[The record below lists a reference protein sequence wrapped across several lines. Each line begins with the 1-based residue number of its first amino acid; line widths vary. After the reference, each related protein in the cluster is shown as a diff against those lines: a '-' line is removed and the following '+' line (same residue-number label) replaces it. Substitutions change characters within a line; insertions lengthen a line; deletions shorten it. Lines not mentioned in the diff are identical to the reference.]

1 MALAGPQGSHTIDTA
16 FPRASCLA
24 PQAQGDEIQPRLREV
39 TGILLRGSQCGVL
52 VRMTHQNSDRCKEQ
66 QVCLGVLRKELIP
79 V

>member
-24 PQAQGDEIQPRLREV
+24 PQAQGDEIQPRLRVV
-39 TGILLRGSQCGVL
+39 TGILLRGSQD
-52 VRMTHQNSDRCKEQ
+52 RTHQNSDRCKKQ

-79 V
+79 L